1 MFHTKK
7 SSSTVPAAVD
17 DAPEPSNTV
26 PVVVDDVL
34 VMMMQ
39 WHNSNDDAVTQ

>member
-1 MFHTKK
+1 MPKSPCFTLKN
-7 SSSTVPAAVD
+7 SSSTAPVAV

-39 WHNSNDDAVTQ
+39 

>member
-1 MFHTKK
+1 MLHTKK
-7 SSSTVPAAVD
+7 CQRVLVSHLKNSSSTTPAAVD
-17 DAPEPSNTV
+17 DAPKPSNTV

-39 WHNSNDDAVTQ
+39 